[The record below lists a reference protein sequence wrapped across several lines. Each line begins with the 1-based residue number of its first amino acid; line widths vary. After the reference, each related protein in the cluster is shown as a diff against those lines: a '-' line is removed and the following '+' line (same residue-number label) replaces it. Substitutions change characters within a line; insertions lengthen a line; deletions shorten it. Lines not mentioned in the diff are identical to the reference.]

1 MNLSNDTKSKTSNEN
16 KKLESVMGDEMRDG
30 KVLLKPADQL
40 QLSEAELKVEHER
53 ILNAKNPYAPDN
65 IVRFNFNQNEF
76 VKDMHV
82 DQFATHFQL
91 RGETVKKLQR
101 LLSLICHIQKFRK
114 NFIQNSRGHR
124 CSARVTLAPELWT
137 SA

>member
-1 MNLSNDTKSKTSNEN
+1 MTLNNLSNDTKSKTSNEN

-91 RGETVKKLQR
+91 RGEANKKLTP
-101 LLSLICHIQKFRK
+101 IGYIQKFR
-114 NFIQNSRGHR
+114 
-124 CSARVTLAPELWT
+124 
-137 SA
+137 

>member
-91 RGETVKKLQR
+91 RGETITQLTPICCIKKMHFY
-101 LLSLICHIQKFRK
+101 SELID
-114 NFIQNSRGHR
+114 RGQIATY
-124 CSARVTLAPELWT
+124 CSGVTKTRAF
-137 SA
+137 

>member
-1 MNLSNDTKSKTSNEN
+1 MTLNYLSNDTKSKTSNEN

-91 RGETVKKLQR
+91 RGEAYCMSHIKSK
-101 LLSLICHIQKFRK
+101 SLRPQIARIGPMVHGATK
-114 NFIQNSRGHR
+114 
-124 CSARVTLAPELWT
+124 ARV
-137 SA
+137 S